1 MANKNT
7 HSGPNKEASK
17 AEWGAEKMPS
27 EAQQEGPTGP
37 HFQLKTL
44 YIKDFSFES
53 PHAPEIFTKEW
64 EQPKMVFDVNIG
76 TEKCA
81 DDHYEV
87 VLHITLKANSQDD
100 KPIYLLEL
108 QQAGVFQLVGFTEDI
123 MKRVVST
130 TCPEILFPYVRET
143 VSSMVARGG
152 FPQMILPPMNFN
164 AMYAQY
170 LAKGESPKAANSDSD
185 SEDIVTH

>member
-1 MANKNT
+1 MAKDT
-7 HSGPNKEASK
+7 HSDSDTGASNTTWA
-17 AEWGAEKMPS
+17 AEQNTVSQGK
-27 EAQQEGPTGP
+27 QEGPTGP
-37 HFQLKTL
+37 HFQLQTL
-44 YIKDFSFES
+44 YVKDFSFES
-53 PHAPEIFTKEW
+53 PHAPQVFTQEW
-64 EQPKMVFDVNIG
+64 KQPKMTFDVNIG

-81 DDHYEV
+81 EDHYEV
-87 VLHITLKANSQDD
+87 VLHITLKAHSEDD

-108 QQAGVFQLVGFTEDI
+108 QQAGVFHLVGFTEEI
-123 MKRVVST
+123 MKRVLST

-170 LAKGESPKAANSDSD
+170 LAKSEAANSNLSSESD
-185 SEDIVTH
+185 VVTH